1 MVIGYTTGVFDLFHI
16 GHLNILKKSKS
27 ICDRL
32 IVGVTTDEL
41 MKEYKNKTPVIPF
54 EERIEIVQHIKYVDV
69 ALPQESMNKLDA
81 WKRIKFNIMFVG
93 DDWYESEKW
102 INIEKKVHLLLCW
115 KPWHPVY
122 LSLHQMYLAVV
133 IFLEIFQI
141 NYLLPEMYQN

>member
-27 ICDRL
+27 MCDRL

-41 MKEYKNKTPVIPF
+41 MKEYKNKTPIIPF

-69 ALPQESMNKLDA
+69 ALPQESMNKLEA
-81 WKRIKFNIMFVG
+81 WKKVKFNIMFVG

-102 INIEKKVHLLLCW
+102 VNIEEELSSVGVKV
-115 KPWHPVY
+115 VY
-122 LSLHQMYLAVV
+122 FPYTKTTSSTLINQ
-133 IFLEIFQI
+133 ILEEKRSDKEE
-141 NYLLPEMYQN
+141 NP